1 MSEAITYE
9 SIVTAINAYKR
20 TQNPDWVS
28 IEHNEAEYLSRKTPA
43 EAQKFCDN
51 IFLDWFGFSLGD
63 GSACY
68 TLADLKK
75 LYEAAKIV
83 FARYP
88 GQTLSFDLDSEAGG
102 FGSPWGYTCDSPE
115 EWVLVYARRL
125 AETDEACIEGWS
137 RAKAAVV
144 IEVIEDLEEIGVPV
158 EFLNKEENLM
168 TACYD
173 NRRLYWVMVRMW
185 AEEVKAA

>member
-9 SIVTAINAYKR
+9 SIVAAITAYKR
-20 TQNPDWVS
+20 KDNPDFVS
-28 IEHNEAEYLSRKTPA
+28 VEQGNEQYFAYTSAEYKA
-43 EAQKFCDN
+43 KFIDN
-51 IFLDWFGFSLGD
+51 IMLDWYGFSLGD

-68 TLADLKK
+68 TRVDLKK
-75 LYEAAKIV
+75 LYEAAKIM

-102 FGSPWGYTCDSPE
+102 FGSPWSYTCHSAE

-125 AETDEACIEGWS
+125 AETDEACITGWS
-137 RAKAAVV
+137 KEKAKVV
-144 IEVIEDLEEIGVPV
+144 IEVVQDLEAIGVPAG
-158 EFLNKEENLM
+158 FLHAEENLM

-173 NRRLYWVMVRMW
+173 NRRLYWVVIQ
-185 AEEVKAA
+185 EISELPKAA